1 MPEINLRQL
10 TVVAQPWF
18 TYRAC
23 GPFTKN
29 KERIH
34 KFQETGDSRYIYH
47 KKVDKALSHVTCDN
61 AYEDFIDLP
70 TKTASDKL

>member
-34 KFQETGDSRYIYH
+34 KFQETGDSRYAYH
-47 KKVDKALSHVTCDN
+47 KKVDKACIPCDMWQCLWRFYRLTYKN
-61 AYEDFIDLP
+61 SFW
-70 TKTASDKL
+70 